1 FTDVRVVGVDGMPA
15 PARAVGEIQVR
26 GPNVFA
32 GYHGLPDATTA
43 AFAADGWFRSGD
55 LGYLDEDGYLYIA
68 DRLKDL
74 IISGGENIYPAE
86 VEGLILGIP

>member
-1 FTDVRVVGVDGMPA
+1 YGMTETSPGATSLSAAMTRAKAGSVGLPHFFTDVRVVGVDGMPA

-55 LGYLDEDGYLYIA
+55 LGYL
-68 DRLKDL
+68 
-74 IISGGENIYPAE
+74 
-86 VEGLILGIP
+86 